1 MLCCPRAAHQS
12 SPRSAHAKRFTL
24 LSSEGSLFERP
35 CWLGLPSAHHF
46 LSPFPADF
54 FIWVPSCLQGPT
66 HLSPPHVLNAMLLS
80 GTGAGPLTFS
90 WPTLACVLSSNR
102 NFSYSPSVCG
112 SAPCSIA
119 FCNPCIL
126 LDFSRSTF
134 QGTSHSTS
142 STSLSFPQ
150 SKFLLQG
157 KKSPSVHSLPYAG
170 VTPHPASPPQR

>member
-1 MLCCPRAAHQS
+1 MSSRAGRAFPPCTTSCPRFLLTS
-12 SPRSAHAKRFTL
+12 SFGFLPACKAQL
-24 LSSEGSLFERP
+24 LSSWG
-35 CWLGLPSAHHF
+35 PS
-46 LSPFPADF
+46 
-54 FIWVPSCLQGPT
+54 

-90 WPTLACVLSSNR
+90 WPTLACALSSNR

-157 KKSPSVHSLPYAG
+157 KKESLCPFTSLRRSHPPSCLTTPSLGPVLTVPSSPSSCGSLIAG
-170 VTPHPASPPQR
+170 T

>member
-1 MLCCPRAAHQS
+1 MSSRAGRAFPPRTTSCPRFLLTS
-12 SPRSAHAKRFTL
+12 SFGFLPACKARL
-24 LSSEGSLFERP
+24 LSSWG
-35 CWLGLPSAHHF
+35 PS
-46 LSPFPADF
+46 
-54 FIWVPSCLQGPT
+54 

-170 VTPHPASPPQR
+170 VTPHPASPPHR